1 MIFWPLFNTITA
13 IGAAMALVYM
23 LLAYED
29 RFRSLER
36 IALVGAA
43 SSMVLRV
50 GPILG
55 KDVLRGD
62 SPFDYWSVS
71 LLQLSFLIGALC
83 VIARLENV
91 DVRHLGGKLLKKFR
105 SR

>member
-1 MIFWPLFNTITA
+1 MIFWPLFNTATA
-13 IGAAMALVYM
+13 IAAAMALVYM

-29 RFRSLER
+29 RFRFLER
-36 IALVGAA
+36 IVLIAMS

-55 KDVLRGD
+55 KDVFKGD

-71 LLQLSFLIGALC
+71 ILQLSFLIGALC
-83 VIARLENV
+83 VIARLEDV
-91 DVRHLGGKLLKKFR
+91 DIRHLAGKLIRKLR
-105 SR
+105 RH